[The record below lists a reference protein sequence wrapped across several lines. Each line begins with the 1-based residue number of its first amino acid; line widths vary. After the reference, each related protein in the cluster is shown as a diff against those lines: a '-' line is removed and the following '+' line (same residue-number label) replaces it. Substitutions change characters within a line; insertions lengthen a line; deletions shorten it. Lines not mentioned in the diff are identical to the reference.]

1 MRLNLLLA
9 ADVGIRAEAAKE
21 MFCQAVDMIVQV
33 GWHNGKR
40 AMIGVWEV
48 EKVLKAGNVQFRRLY
63 VPGDEELQP
72 GSMERRV

>member
-1 MRLNLLLA
+1 
-9 ADVGIRAEAAKE
+9 
-21 MFCQAVDMIVQV
+21 VQV

-63 VPGDEELQP
+63 APGGEELLP